1 MVYPQSDPMGER
13 ISVKDEPD
21 VIKLLHN
28 VPIFFD
34 LDDKALKSIVEVSTE
49 ATFAPNKPIIQEGGY
64 GDSLHLILVGKVEVR
79 KGGKPI
85 SSLGIGQFFGEMAF
99 LDDLSR
105 KRSADVIAV
114 DETRCLVIPAWSWYN
129 FLRKNP
135 DVAIEVIRSLAH
147 RLRDANES
155 LTD

>member
-1 MVYPQSDPMGER
+1 MGTGF
-13 ISVKDEPD
+13 SAKDESE
-21 VIKLLHN
+21 VLKLLHN

-34 LDDKALKSIVEVSTE
+34 LDGEALKSITTISTQ
-49 ATFAPNKPIIQEGGY
+49 ATFEPGKTIIQEGGY

-79 KGGKPI
+79 KSGKMI
-85 SSLGIGQFFGEMAF
+85 ATLGIGQFFGEMAF

-105 KRSADVIAV
+105 KRSADVVAIE
-114 DETRCLVIPAWSWYN
+114 ETKCLVIPAWSWYN

-147 RLRDANES
+147 RLRDTS
-155 LTD
+155 LSLAD

>member
-1 MVYPQSDPMGER
+1 MGTGF
-13 ISVKDEPD
+13 STKDEGE
-21 VIKLLHN
+21 VLKLLHN

-34 LDDKALKSIVEVSTE
+34 LDSEALKSITTISTQ
-49 ATFAPNKPIIQEGGY
+49 ATFEPGKKIIQEGGY

-79 KGGKPI
+79 KNGKMI
-85 SSLGIGQFFGEMAF
+85 ATLGIGQFFGEMAF

-105 KRSADVIAV
+105 KRSADVVAIE
-114 DETRCLVIPAWSWYN
+114 ETKCLVIPAWSWYN

-147 RLRDANES
+147 RLRDTS
-155 LTD
+155 LSLAD